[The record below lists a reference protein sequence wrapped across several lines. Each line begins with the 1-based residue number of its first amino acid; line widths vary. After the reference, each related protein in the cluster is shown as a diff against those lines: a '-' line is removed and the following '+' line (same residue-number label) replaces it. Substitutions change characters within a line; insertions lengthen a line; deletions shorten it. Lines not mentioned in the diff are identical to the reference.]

1 MCVHFYSFFLT
12 KKAITHGL
20 QIVLTVIEFYNQ
32 LYFNFVDFFISK
44 IVIFSFKI
52 LPETITV
59 DMIL

>member
-1 MCVHFYSFFLT
+1 MCVRFYSFSLT
-12 KKAITHGL
+12 KQVITHGL

-59 DMIL
+59 VVIL